1 MLSICATPHA
11 FWLNKKMNLSDSCFL
26 CLDIGTC
33 CTRGVAHR
41 IKNGKIAKSATAM
54 CDNFNQQFAIKSVI
68 DNLERELGT
77 HFEDA
82 YITGNFGKSEYLRPR
97 QNTLW
102 NGEHKITESDIR
114 TQISKIE
121 IPDGFSPIHII
132 PLQYDTPSARKI
144 ATPVGYTDHQ
154 LLSTFGVICYENER
168 LNEIVSLL
176 HQAHIQY
183 NGLFDPG
190 YLIAQNL
197 RKPGETILLI
207 DMGAEFSTISIWNNR
222 GVCWHKK
229 LPIGMSNITMELS
242 KSLKLDFDEAER
254 TKRQI
259 ANLIPRAMDRM
270 TPADTAYDFTRGD
283 VNDVVVPNVV
293 DIIGQ
298 IKTASMD
305 AISKLLPT
313 RIIVSGG
320 GTQIDGVVDFIEN
333 AFALPTE
340 NHHADATITAL
351 SDYVWNSTAAARAA
365 YAQKLARRTK
375 YINKIKKLFTAHTKK
390 KKPKFIPIAPSTL
403 CFNMTSPA
411 TYKLF
416 DNAGIS
422 TIHVDIM
429 DGFYVSRVA
438 GGIHELKTIRANTR
452 AHLHVHLMTENPSA
466 WAANAIQAGADTVI
480 LSLNTSGVRTALRG
494 IRATGRRA
502 GVAINPDI
510 PLSTLV
516 PLLRDVDE
524 VMVMAVAPGA
534 AGQEFDTSVL
544 QKILSLAT
552 TRKKH
557 GLKYIISVD
566 GGINPSTAQKCW
578 DAGADLLVSGSY
590 LQHATD
596 FASAVQSLLKK

>member
-1 MLSICATPHA
+1 
-11 FWLNKKMNLSDSCFL
+11 MNLSDSCFL
-26 CLDIGTC
+26 CLDIGTS

-41 IKNGKIAKSATAM
+41 IRNGKIAKSATAM

-68 DNLERELGT
+68 DNLEHEIGT

-82 YITGNFGKSEYLRPR
+82 YITGNFGKSEFLRPR
-97 QNTLW
+97 QSTLW
-102 NGEHKITESDIR
+102 NNEHKITESDIR
-114 TQISKIE
+114 VQISKIE
-121 IPDGFSPIHII
+121 FPDGFSPIHII

-144 ATPVGYTDHQ
+144 ATPIGYTDHQ
-154 LLSTFGVICYENER
+154 LLSTFGVICYENTR

-176 HQAHIQY
+176 HKAHIQY
-183 NGLFDPG
+183 NGMFDPG
-190 YLIAQNL
+190 YLLAQNL

-207 DMGAEFSTISIWNNR
+207 DLGAEFSSISIWNNR
-222 GVCWHKK
+222 GVLWHKK
-229 LPIGMSNITMELS
+229 LPIGMSNITMDLS
-242 KSLKLDFDEAER
+242 KSLNIDFDEAER
-254 TKRQI
+254 IKRQT

-283 VNDVVVPNVV
+283 VNDIVVPDIV

-298 IKTASMD
+298 IKSASMD
-305 AISKLLPT
+305 AVSKLLPT

-320 GTQIDGVVDFIEN
+320 GTQIDGVVDFIGN
-333 AFALPTE
+333 AFAIPAE

-351 SDYVWNSTAAARAA
+351 SDYIWNSAANARAA
-365 YAQKLARRTK
+365 YAQKMARHEK
-375 YINKIKKLFTAHTKK
+375 YINKIKKLFTTHTKK

-403 CFNMTSPA
+403 CFNMYSPA

-416 DNAGIS
+416 DDAGIS

-452 AHLHVHLMTENPSA
+452 AHLHVHLMTENPA
-466 WAANAIQAGADTVI
+466 VWAANAIQAGADTII
-480 LSLNTSGVRTALRG
+480 LSLNTSGVRAALRG

-516 PLLRDVDE
+516 PLLRDIDE
-524 VMVMAVAPGA
+524 VMVMAVQPGA

-544 QKILSLAT
+544 QKILALAT

-566 GGINPSTAQKCW
+566 GGINETTAQKCW
-578 DAGADLLVSGSY
+578 ENGADLLVSGSY
-590 LQHATD
+590 LQHAHD
-596 FASAVQSLLKK
+596 FALAVQSLLKK